1 MVIWPLPR
9 ITFQE
14 LSLVKETRRVALLTS
29 AEAWPVVSDHLALPV
44 LIQAEPSRYDREL
57 FEYLAGNLPSAVE
70 VVYAVGGGAPLEAAK
85 LVAAR
90 NGVPLVVV
98 PLALDSTSMLTPYA
112 VAIEP
117 LADRQRRVRLN
128 AAPAAEVIVDWDVIL
143 GGPESLRGAGIAE
156 MLGIVTG
163 LLDWRYAAQRGKN
176 PRAERFQP
184 WAAGVTTDLAKQ
196 AIKSATA
203 IGQGDREALHTLL
216 SLMMV
221 AVQMGNLLGHTRALQ
236 GSEHHL
242 ADILAATTNPATPHA
257 ELLGPCV
264 LFCAALHGQDPAPLR
279 DALSGAGVRL
289 DQIRATDFTLM
300 LGALSTHLAD
310 HGFPYSILNDLDS
323 TADEVTLAL
332 DAAGLVLLTE
342 TWAVPAG
349 TPPEEQAPPEEEAAA
364 EEEGSDEDAAL
375 PAQPA
380 TASATDTPSD

>member
-14 LSLVKETRRVALLTS
+14 LSLAEETRRVALLTS
-29 AEAWPVVSDHLALPV
+29 AEAWSAVSDYLALPV

-57 FEYLAGNLPSAVE
+57 FEYLAENLPSAVE
-70 VVYAVGGGAPLEAAK
+70 VVYAVGSGAPLEAAK
-85 LVAAR
+85 VVAAR
-90 NGVPLVVV
+90 NRVPLVVV
-98 PLALDSTSMLTPYA
+98 PLALDSTAMLTPYT
-112 VAIEP
+112 VATEP
-117 LADRQRRVRLN
+117 VADRQRRVRLS

-143 GGPESLRGAGIAE
+143 SGPESLRGAGIAE

-203 IGQGDREALHTLL
+203 IGQGDREALQTLL

-221 AVQMGNLLGHTRALQ
+221 AVQMGNLLGHARALQ
-236 GSEHHL
+236 GGEHHL
-242 ADILAATTNPATPHA
+242 ANILAATSNPATPQA

-289 DQIRATDFTLM
+289 DQIRATDFNLM

-310 HGFPYSILNDLDS
+310 HGFPYTILNDLDP
-323 TADEVTLAL
+323 TADEVALAL

-342 TWAVPAG
+342 TWAVPSGAS
-349 TPPEEQAPPEEEAAA
+349 PARQSAPDEEAAR
-364 EEEGSDEDAAL
+364 
-375 PAQPA
+375 PARPA
-380 TASATDTPSD
+380 TATTADTPSD

>member
-14 LSLVKETRRVALLTS
+14 LSLVEETRPVALLTS

-57 FEYLAGNLPSAVE
+57 FEYLAENLPSTVE

-85 LVAAR
+85 VIAAR
-90 NGVPLVVV
+90 NDVPLVVV
-98 PLALDSTSMLTPYA
+98 PLALDGTSMLAPYA
-112 VAIEP
+112 IATEP
-117 LADRQRRVRLN
+117 VADRQRRVRLS

-143 GGPESLRGAGIAE
+143 SGPESLRGAGIAE

-203 IGQGDREALHTLL
+203 IGQGDREALQTLL
-216 SLMMV
+216 SLMAV

-242 ADILAATTNPATPHA
+242 ASILAATTSPVTPLA
-257 ELLGPCV
+257 ELVGPCV

-289 DQIRATDFTLM
+289 DQIRATDFSLM
-300 LGALSTHLAD
+300 LGALNTHLTD
-310 HGFPYSILNDLDS
+310 HGFPYSVLNDLDPAS
-323 TADEVTLAL
+323 DDVALAL
-332 DAAGLVLLTE
+332 DAAGLALLTE
-342 TWAVPAG
+342 TWAVPVEAS
-349 TPPEEQAPPEEEAAA
+349 PEQQAPPGEESV
-364 EEEGSDEDAAL
+364 GEDAAQ
-375 PAQPA
+375 PAQP
-380 TASATDTPSD
+380 TPASATDTPSD

>member
-14 LSLVKETRRVALLTS
+14 LSLAEETRRVALLTS
-29 AEAWPVVSDHLALPV
+29 AETWPVVSDHLALPI

-57 FEYLAGNLPSAVE
+57 FEYLAENLPSAVE
-70 VVYAVGGGAPLEAAK
+70 VVYAVGSGAPLEAAK
-85 LVAAR
+85 VVAAR
-90 NGVPLVVV
+90 NRVPLVVV
-98 PLALDSTSMLTPYA
+98 PLALDSTSMLTPYT
-112 VAIEP
+112 VATEP
-117 LADRQRRVRLN
+117 VADRQRRVRLS
-128 AAPAAEVIVDWDVIL
+128 AVPAAEVIVDWDVIL
-143 GGPESLRGAGIAE
+143 SAPESLRGAGIAE

-163 LLDWRYAAQRGKN
+163 LLDWRYAAQHGKN

-203 IGQGDREALHTLL
+203 IGQGDREALQTLL

-221 AVQMGNLLGHTRALQ
+221 AVQMGNLLGHARALQ
-236 GSEHHL
+236 GGEHHL
-242 ADILAATTNPATPHA
+242 ANILAATSNPATPQA

-289 DQIRATDFTLM
+289 DQIRATDFNLM

-310 HGFPYSILNDLDS
+310 HGFPYSILNDLDP
-323 TADEVTLAL
+323 TADEVALAL

-342 TWAVPAG
+342 TWAVPSGAS
-349 TPPEEQAPPEEEAAA
+349 PARRSAPDEEAAR
-364 EEEGSDEDAAL
+364 
-375 PAQPA
+375 PARPA
-380 TASATDTPSD
+380 TATTADTPSD

>member
-14 LSLVKETRRVALLTS
+14 LSLVEETRRAALLTS
-29 AEAWPVVSDHLALPV
+29 AEAWPVVSDYLALPV

-57 FEYLAGNLPSAVE
+57 FEYLAENLPSAVE

-85 LVAAR
+85 VVAAR
-90 NGVPLVVV
+90 NRVPLIVV
-98 PLALDSTSMLTPYA
+98 PLALDSTAMLAPYA
-112 VAIEP
+112 VASEP
-117 LADRQRRVRLN
+117 VADRQRRVRLS
-128 AAPAAEVIVDWDVIL
+128 AAPAAEVLLDWDVIL
-143 GGPESLRGAGIAE
+143 SAPESVRGAGIAE

-203 IGQGDREALHTLL
+203 IGQGDREALQTLL

-236 GSEHHL
+236 GGEHHL
-242 ADILAATTNPATPHA
+242 ADILSATSNPATPRA
-257 ELLGPCV
+257 ELLGTCV

-279 DALSGAGVRL
+279 DALNGAGVRL
-289 DQIRATDFTLM
+289 DQIRATDFNL
-300 LGALSTHLAD
+300 LLSALSTHLAD
-310 HGFPYSILNDLDS
+310 HGFPYTILNDLDLA
-323 TADEVTLAL
+323 ADEVALAL
-332 DAAGLVLLTE
+332 DAAGLTLLTE

-349 TPPEEQAPPEEEAAA
+349 
-364 EEEGSDEDAAL
+364 DASAR
-375 PAQPA
+375 QPA
-380 TASATDTPSD
+380 PGERAARPARPTTATAADTPSD